1 MQHLFRKQIIRAI
14 LKITGAS
21 NVEEL
26 SSYEMAKA
34 YREVYINTRRYLKD
48 LVLIVLGVFSAAF
61 GFKGFLLSNHFIDGG
76 ATGISLLFS
85 ILTDLPLFIF
95 IITIDINHI

>member
-1 MQHLFRKQIIRAI
+1 MQHLFRKQIIKAI

-34 YREVYINTRRYLKD
+34 YREVYINTRGYLKD
-48 LVLIVLGVFSAAF
+48 LVLIAMGVFSAAF
-61 GFKGFLLSNHFIDGG
+61 GFKGFLLSNHFIDTWQSEKVYEKI
-76 ATGISLLFS
+76 AVAIK
-85 ILTDLPLFIF
+85 DQ
-95 IITIDINHI
+95 N